1 MPTKGFSH
9 KKPTIKDIAK
19 LVGVSHVAVSKA
31 LKDAPDISSALKEKV
46 NRVASEIGYMPNASA
61 SYLSSKNTAHNIGMI
76 VPSLG
81 ADTAYDEAFKAISEA
96 AAFKNHSILLGVSDR
111 NRDLERQYCRIMC
124 ENRVGA
130 LIISP
135 ISSEIEDIKQICAQ
149 TVPLIF
155 IGGKVDSK
163 EQHCVHL
170 NYSKSAAL
178 AVDYL
183 YALGHRDIFL
193 FLYHPMNKT
202 IMQKKEGYE
211 KAMRAR
217 NLTPTVYLEGES
229 ADTYTAGCVLTES
242 LIKSGNLPTAIW
254 CASDLMAIG
263 VMDTLKLNHF
273 KIPEDISVMGHD
285 NLPFSKFSA
294 YQLTT
299 FDVPKKAL
307 GEAAV
312 NMALTIMENGDDEER
327 IHVSLEALLIK
338 RGSTGKAPVKIRD
351 KGNEI

>member
-1 MPTKGFSH
+1 MPTKGSGY

-19 LVGVSHVAVSKA
+19 LIGVSHVAVSKA
-31 LKDAPDISSALKEKV
+31 LKDAPDISSTLKEKV
-46 NRVASEIGYMPNASA
+46 IRVADEIGYMPNASA
-61 SYLSSKNTAHNIGMI
+61 SRLSSKNTAHNIGMI

-81 ADTAYDEAFKAISEA
+81 ADTAYNEAFKAISEA
-96 AAFKNHSILLGVSDR
+96 AALKNHSVLLGVSDR
-111 NRDLERQYCRIMC
+111 NRDLEKQYCRIMC

-135 ISSEIEDIKQICAQ
+135 ISSEIEAIKQICNQ

-163 EQHCVHL
+163 EQYCVHL
-170 NYSKSAAL
+170 NYLKSAEL

-183 YALGHRDIFL
+183 YELGHRDIFL
-193 FLYHPMNKT
+193 FLYYPMNKT

-211 KAMRAR
+211 KAMTVR
-217 NLTPTVYLEGES
+217 NLRPIV
-229 ADTYTAGCVLTES
+229 YTAGKSEDTYAAGCALTES
-242 LIKSGNLPTAIW
+242 LIKEGNLPTAIW

-263 VMDTLKLNHF
+263 VIDTLKLNHF
-273 KIPEDISVMGHD
+273 RIPEDISVMGHD

-299 FDVPKKAL
+299 FEVPKKAL

-312 NMALTIMENGDDEER
+312 NIALAIMEDGDTDKALN
-327 IHVSLEALLIK
+327 ISLEATLIK
-338 RGSTGKAPVKIRD
+338 RGSTGKVSQPQ
-351 KGNEI
+351 